1 MQLPK
6 GRTLNDCL
14 VAVAAIMAC
23 AGALTMAFSPAA
35 RDAAATAEPIVGLE
49 HVAINVADVDAFV
62 AWFTQNLDMRVARHT
77 GGPSNAHFLADAA
90 GRCMLEVYRDAAA
103 PVPDYPAMHPLALHI
118 AFTVGDVEAARARL
132 IAAGATPE
140 GEISVTEA
148 GDQLA
153 MLRCPQGIPVQL
165 VKRARPMLD

>member
-1 MQLPK
+1 MTFH
-6 GRTLNDCL
+6 GRTAFNDCL
-14 VAVAAIMAC
+14 VFAASLAVV
-23 AGALTMAFSPAA
+23 AGALALVIPHSAPH
-35 RDAAATAEPIVGLE
+35 AAANTEPIVGLE
-49 HVAINVADVDAFV
+49 HLAINVADVDAFV
-62 AWFTQNLDMRVARHT
+62 AWFTENLDMRVARHA

-90 GRCMLEVYRDAAA
+90 GRCMLEVYRDEAS
-103 PVPDYPAMHPLALHI
+103 PVPDYAAMHPLTLHI
-118 AFTVGDVEAARARL
+118 AFTVRDVEAARERL